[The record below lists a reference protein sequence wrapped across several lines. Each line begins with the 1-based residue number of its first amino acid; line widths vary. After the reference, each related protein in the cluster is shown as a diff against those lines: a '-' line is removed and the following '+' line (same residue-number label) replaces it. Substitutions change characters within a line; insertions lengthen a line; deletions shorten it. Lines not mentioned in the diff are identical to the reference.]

1 MSWKKP
7 LEADARIA
15 ARNAVKIR
23 AALRQ
28 TVDSKTIF
36 QAYQATQPQPSGNLA
51 QDRARARAWAIIN
64 VRVNMEALK
73 LVLIRVWA
81 TGYIL
86 GTQAADE
93 LIAKAKRRAQKA
105 TEINKAELESGIN
118 WEDWEAGDEISALI
132 LKPSKAFKRL
142 LERQGI
148 TLKEMSNT
156 TIRDIG
162 NAIGEAIALGLSPTQ
177 AATLINRSIADPSR
191 ALTIAITE
199 QNRAISY
206 ATISR
211 YQEAGLQEME
221 WVTSDPCDLCADND
235 GEVVEIGG
243 MFPSGDT
250 QPPVHPHCRCAL
262 LPVIPNFDAPNY
274 TGGSILT
281 LSSMPSEK
289 EQPVRVRHIN
299 PHALQIEWVD

>member
-7 LEADARIA
+7 MEADARIA

-28 TVDSKTIF
+28 SVDSKTIF
-36 QAYQATQPQPSGNLA
+36 DAYQATQPQRSGNLA

-64 VRVNMEALK
+64 VRVNMETLK
-73 LVLIRVWA
+73 MVLIRVWA

-93 LIAKAKRRAQKA
+93 LIAKARQRARKA
-105 TEINKAELESGIN
+105 AEINKADLESNID
-118 WEDWEAGDEISALI
+118 WADWEAGDEISALI
-132 LKPSKAFKRL
+132 LKPSKAFRRL

-148 TLKEMSNT
+148 TLKELSNT

-162 NAIGEAIALGLSPTQ
+162 NAIGEGIALGLSPTQ
-177 AATLINRSIADPSR
+177 AAALINRAIADPSR

-199 QNRAISY
+199 SNRAISY
-206 ATISR
+206 ATIAR

-243 MFPSGDT
+243 VFPSGDT

-262 LPVIPNFDAPNY
+262 LPVIPDFDAPNY
-274 TGGSILT
+274 TGGSILS
-281 LSSMPSEK
+281 LAAE
-289 EQPVRVRHIN
+289 PVRVRHIN
-299 PHALQIEWVD
+299 PHALQIDWVD